1 MWIRQGGY
9 HPARTRRGGGQQGFG
24 SLKGWAIS
32 AGGWVWMRVAVMLGH
47 GVGEGQVNE
56 QGKEQDKDQGEGQ
69 GVVGVRRTDIAV
81 CRRICVCKCITEVG
95 ENKEELVTYV
105 VCCLDISS
113 GANLCL
119 VA

>member
-47 GVGEGQVNE
+47 GVGEGQVDE
-56 QGKEQDKDQGEGQ
+56 QGKEQDKDQGEGR
-69 GVVGVRRTDIAV
+69 GVVGVRRMEIAV
-81 CRRICVCKCITEVG
+81 CQRIYLSVKVSLRWEKIKR
-95 ENKEELVTYV
+95 N
-105 VCCLDISS
+105 
-113 GANLCL
+113 
-119 VA
+119 